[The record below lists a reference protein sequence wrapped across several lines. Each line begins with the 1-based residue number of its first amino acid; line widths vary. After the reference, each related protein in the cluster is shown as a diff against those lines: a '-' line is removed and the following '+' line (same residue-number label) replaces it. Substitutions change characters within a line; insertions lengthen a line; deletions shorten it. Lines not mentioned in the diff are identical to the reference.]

1 MSGSQKIFR
10 LLLGVTAKLKP
21 REIDIKFE
29 AIKTTQ
35 VLPKAKYE
43 ANGVVASDSVPPST
57 ESPAC
62 PKNKI
67 K

>member
-21 REIDIKFE
+21 RQIDIKFE
-29 AIKTTQ
+29 AMKTSQ

-43 ANGVVASDSVPPST
+43 ANEVVASESVPLDT

-62 PKNKI
+62 PKNKM